1 MADRLQELRTELQR
15 LMAEE
20 IASLKSQTFGGAT
33 EQELRVQSERLS
45 RIREVSA
52 DLLAL
57 LKSQGKDSNSP
68 S

>member
-20 IASLKSQTFGGAT
+20 IVSLKARTFGGSA
-33 EQELRVQSERLS
+33 EQELRVQTERLN

-57 LKSQGKDSNSP
+57 LESQSKGSNPDS
-68 S
+68 